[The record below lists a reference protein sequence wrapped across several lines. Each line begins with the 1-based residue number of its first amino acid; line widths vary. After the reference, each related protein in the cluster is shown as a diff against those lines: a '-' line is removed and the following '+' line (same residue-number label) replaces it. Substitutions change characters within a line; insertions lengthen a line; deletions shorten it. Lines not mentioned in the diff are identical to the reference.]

1 MTEMQK
7 IIFTKPTI
15 ISILGLII
23 MLIGLP
29 YGIYGLTLDGGSSL
43 GGVLILIGVI
53 IVLFIY
59 IADRVASEK
68 INIKKLNIIEI
79 AIITTFVLIF
89 SFTNREVI
97 FDISKNES
105 NYFVL
110 IENNGNFRNSELK
123 YSFPFDKKIILKNNY
138 AVIGSIENN
147 YQRINVEES
156 NKWNGLQMQP
166 WPINKVNIQFYSNP
180 NVEFDEKE
188 IDSIIKKEIKTA
200 VNSGFKKLGF

>member
-1 MTEMQK
+1 
-7 IIFTKPTI
+7 
-15 ISILGLII
+15 

>member
-15 ISILGLII
+15 ISIVGLILI
-23 MLIGLP
+23 MIGLP

-43 GGVLILIGVI
+43 GGVLILIGVFI
-53 IVLFIY
+53 IFLIY
-59 IADRVASEK
+59 IADRIASEK
-68 INIKKLNIIEI
+68 VNTKKLNIIETVLI
-79 AIITTFVLIF
+79 VSSVLIF

-97 FDISKNES
+97 FDISQNDS

-110 IENNGNFRNSELK
+110 IENNGHFRNSELNF
-123 YSFPFDKKIILKNNY
+123 SFPFDKKIVLKNNY
-138 AVIGSIENN
+138 AVINSIEDN
-147 YQRINVEES
+147 YQRINIEES
-156 NKWNGLQMQP
+156 NKWNGLRMQP

-180 NVEFDEKE
+180 DLEFDEKE

-200 VNSGFKKLGF
+200 VNSYYDGYGQ